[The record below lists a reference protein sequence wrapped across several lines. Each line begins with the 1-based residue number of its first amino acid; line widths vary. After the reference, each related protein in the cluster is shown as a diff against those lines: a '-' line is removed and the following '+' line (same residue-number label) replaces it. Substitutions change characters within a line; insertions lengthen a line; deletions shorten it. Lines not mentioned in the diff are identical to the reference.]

1 MAKKRIS
8 KKIIKLVRNY
18 IERLEKK
25 EELPITQVIIFGS
38 RAKGKN
44 RRLSDIDVCVI
55 SPRFKDSL
63 KALEFLWKKRKDE
76 EVRAGLEPVGFSEKD
91 FREGNSLIEEIKKS
105 GIRISK

>member
-63 KALEFLWKKRKDE
+63 KALEFLWQKRKDE